1 MKTYTGGC
9 QCGAVKFEMKADDIE
24 EAMSCNCSRCGKAG
38 YLLAFLPKTQL
49 TLLSGED
56 YLTEYRFGDKTISH
70 LFCKICGIQAF
81 GFGKGHDG
89 AEMAAV
95 NVRCLDDFDLKP
107 LRIKEFDGKSL

>member
-9 QCGAVKFEMKADDIE
+9 QCGAVRFEMQAENIE
-24 EAMSCNCSRCGKAG
+24 EALSCNCSRCERAG
-38 YLLAFLPKTQL
+38 LLLTFLPKSQF
-49 TLLSGED
+49 TLLSGEGALSD
-56 YLTEYRFGDKTISH
+56 YRFGDKSIAH
-70 LFCKICGIQAF
+70 LFCKMCGIQAF

-95 NVRCLDDFDLKP
+95 NVRCLDNFDLKP